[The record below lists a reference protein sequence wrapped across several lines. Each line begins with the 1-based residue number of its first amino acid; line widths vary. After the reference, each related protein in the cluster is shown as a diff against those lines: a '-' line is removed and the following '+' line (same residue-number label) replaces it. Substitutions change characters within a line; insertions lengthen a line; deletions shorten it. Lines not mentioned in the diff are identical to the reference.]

1 MEKSLYP
8 FAKQWD
14 MGSGIYFYSD
24 PHFADDE
31 MKHLRHNYIGDEEQ
45 VKRINQKVGK
55 KGTLVILGDIG
66 DVEWVKKIR
75 GYKVLVMGNHD
86 AGATNYKR
94 ISQPEQVEWERHY
107 DPHYYALGPNQFRGE
122 YISTKKVVQ
131 EAQDNHLFDEVYE
144 GPLFISEKILLSH
157 EPISLPYIFNIHGHD
172 HGGSHN
178 EGAQSLNMCAEL
190 IDYTPVSLNDIIKKG
205 YLKHIESIHR
215 ITINEAARKS
225 KKKESK

>member
-24 PHFADDE
+24 PHFTDDE
-31 MKHLRHNYIGDEEQ
+31 MKELRRNYIGDEEQ

-66 DVEWVKKIR
+66 NIEWVKEIR

-86 AGATNYKR
+86 TGASNYQR
-94 ISQPEQVEWERHY
+94 HRMTFTPEEYAQQPKAIQRQCVRY
-107 DPHYYALGPNQFRGE
+107 PNLATGYV
-122 YISTKKVVQ
+122 YIYNNQ
-131 EAQDNHLFDEVYE
+131 LFDEVYE

-157 EPISLPYIFNIHGHD
+157 EPISLPYVLNIHGHD
-172 HGGSHN
+172 HSGSHN
-178 EGAQSLNMCAEL
+178 EGMQSINMCAEL
-190 IDYTPVSLNDIIKKG
+190 IDYTPISLNDIIKRG
-205 YLKHIESIHR
+205 YLKYIDSIHR
-215 ITINEAARKS
+215 LTINEATRKS
-225 KKKESK
+225 RRKEINNE